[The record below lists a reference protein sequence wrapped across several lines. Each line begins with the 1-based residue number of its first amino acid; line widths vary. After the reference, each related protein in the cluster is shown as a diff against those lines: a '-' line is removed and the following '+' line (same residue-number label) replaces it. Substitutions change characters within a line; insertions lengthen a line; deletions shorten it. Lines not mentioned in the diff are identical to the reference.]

1 MTASQTLNRTHSRA
15 VPPLHRF
22 TVGEA
27 MHRGVLT
34 VPLRA
39 PLSQVAE
46 TMAKHRV
53 HCVVALGD
61 SPDERSS
68 RVWGLV
74 GDLELTRI
82 ACTEGLQGRTAGGSA
97 TTELVTVVPK
107 DSVHHAAELM
117 TQHEVSH
124 VIVVDPLTDR
134 PVGVLSTL
142 DVAAILAGVKPHD
155 RAGAYHVAQ
164 LMTTNVLTVDP
175 DTPLKEVAQLLSA
188 HGVSGVPVVER
199 GRVIGVVSETDIV
212 VKERGPNVKRGR
224 LASWFARPPRR
235 SDEER
240 LAARTAGEA
249 MTSPAI
255 TIESWQSAAVAAAVM
270 LDNRIDRLPVLEGR
284 RLVGIVTRADL
295 VRAFSRSDEE
305 IEREIRE
312 EVLLHTYWIPEGKV
326 QVAVRDG
333 EVTVT
338 GTVESELLAELLLD
352 SIQLVP
358 GVVAVQSQLRVRSEP
373 EESPRFERIFDA
385 R

>member
-1 MTASQTLNRTHSRA
+1 
-15 VPPLHRF
+15 
-22 TVGEA
+22 
-27 MHRGVLT
+27 MHRGVLA

-46 TMAKHRV
+46 TMAKHHV
-53 HCVVALGD
+53 HCVVALGE
-61 SPDERSS
+61 SPDTGSN

-82 ACTEGLQGRTAGGSA
+82 ACTEGLQGRTAGGCA
-97 TTELVTVVPK
+97 TTELVTVVPT

-117 TQHEVSH
+117 TEHEVSH
-124 VIVVDPLTDR
+124 VIAVDPLTDR

-142 DVAAILAGVKPHD
+142 DVAAILAGAKPDD
-155 RAGAYHVAQ
+155 RTGAYHVAQ
-164 LMTTNVLTVDP
+164 LMTTNVLSVGP
-175 DTPLKEVAQLLSA
+175 DTPLKEVAQLLSE

-212 VKERGPNVKRGR
+212 VKERGPDVKRGR

-240 LAARTAGEA
+240 LAARTAVEA
-249 MTSPAI
+249 MTSPAV
-255 TIESWQSAAVAAAVM
+255 TIDAWQSAAVAAAVM
-270 LDNRIDRLPVLEGR
+270 LDNRIDRLPVLKGGQ
-284 RLVGIVTRADL
+284 LVGIVTRADL
-295 VRAFSRSDEE
+295 VRAFARSDEE

-312 EVLLHTYWIPEGKV
+312 EILLRSYWIPEGKV

-333 EVTVT
+333 EVTLT
-338 GTVESELLAELLLD
+338 GIVESDLLTELLPE
-352 SIQLVP
+352 SIQRVP
-358 GVVAVQSQLRVRSEP
+358 GVVAVRSQLRVRAEP
-373 EESPRFERIFDA
+373 EESPRFERILGP

>member
-1 MTASQTLNRTHSRA
+1 MTTRQTLNGNHSRA
-15 VPPLHRF
+15 VPLLYRVS
-22 TVGEA
+22 VGDA

-53 HCVVALGD
+53 HCVVAIGE
-61 SPDERSS
+61 SPDGGGRI
-68 RVWGLV
+68 WGLV

-117 TQHEVSH
+117 TEHEVSH
-124 VIVVDPLTDR
+124 LIVVDPLTDR

-142 DVAAILAGVKPHD
+142 DVAAILAGVEPRD
-155 RAGAYHVAQ
+155 RGGAYHVAQ
-164 LMTTNVLTVDP
+164 VMTTNVLTVDP
-175 DTPLKEVAQLLSA
+175 DAPLKEVAQLLSEHA
-188 HGVSGVPVVER
+188 VSGVPVVER
-199 GRVIGVVSETDIV
+199 GRVVGVVSETDIV
-212 VKERGPNVKRGR
+212 VKERGPDVKRGR
-224 LASWFARPPRR
+224 LARWFARSPRR

-255 TIESWQSAAVAAAVM
+255 TIDAWQSAAVAAAVM
-270 LDNRIDRLPVLEGR
+270 LDNRVDRLPVLKGHQ
-284 RLVGIVTRADL
+284 LVGIITRADL
-295 VRAFSRSDEE
+295 VRAFSRSDDE
-305 IEREIRE
+305 IEQEIRE
-312 EVLLHTYWIPEGKV
+312 EVLLRSYWIPEGKV

-333 EVTVT
+333 EVTLT
-338 GTVESELLAELLLD
+338 GTVESDLLTELLPE
-352 SIQLVP
+352 SILRVP
-358 GVVAVQSQLRVRSEP
+358 GVVAVQSQLRIRPEP
-373 EESPRFERIFDA
+373 DESQRFERIFD
-385 R
+385 RR